1 MNLALNFSQASLIN
15 MLIALI
21 IMLGACIWAE
31 SFHRKTYNIIGLR
44 KWFFGISLL
53 VMGLGIFSLFTKGLN
68 LGLDFTGGTIFELGF
83 HNKIEAESLRTSL
96 KEYDLNFGDAVI
108 QLEQGEK
115 NSLQKILIRVKKI
128 TEENLKADKINNLV
142 KYLENKF
149 GKIEVYKTENIG
161 PVIGEELKQKAL
173 IALIIALVSQLIYI
187 TFRFGNQM
195 RYGLAADIAMAHDII
210 IMVGLYSL
218 FGKQADSPFL
228 AALLTVIG
236 YSVMDSIVI
245 FDRIR
250 ENLKLFKKGVFEEI
264 VNVSTNQTMTRSIN
278 TLMTCLL
285 TVTALYFLGGSTLKN
300 FAFALLIGLTSGAY
314 SSIFIASPLL
324 VILDTYFKKK
334 EKEKV
339 LQRRLALE
347 KQTENPNKIRSDSSP
362 SEENYPAPE
371 EFSVSGSSSKLT
383 PQKIKRKRRRK

>member
-1 MNLALNFSQASLIN
+1 MNLALNFSQANLIN

-21 IMLGACIWAE
+21 IMLGMCIWAE

-44 KWFFGISLL
+44 KWFFGLSLL
-53 VMGLGIFSLFTKGLN
+53 LMGLGIFSLFTKGLN

-96 KEYDLNFGDAVI
+96 KEFDLNLGDAVI
-108 QLEQGEK
+108 QLEEGEK
-115 NSLQKILIRVKKI
+115 NSLQKVLIRVKKI
-128 TEENLKADKINNLV
+128 TGENLKADKINNLV

-264 VNVSTNQTMTRSIN
+264 VNVSINQTMTRSIN
-278 TLMTCLL
+278 TLMTCLI
-285 TVTALYFLGGSTLKN
+285 TVVALYFLGGSTLKN

-324 VILDTYFKKK
+324 VILDNYLKKK

-339 LQRRLALE
+339 LQRRLTLE
-347 KQTENPNKIRSDSSP
+347 KQAENPNKIRTDSSP
-362 SEENYPAPE
+362 LEENYPAPE
-371 EFSVSGSSSKLT
+371 EFSASSSSPKLI
-383 PQKIKRKRRRK
+383 PQKIKRKKRRK